1 MQGGFCLMQLL
12 VLRIWYPIDL
22 SGDHVYTTKSEES
35 TTTPDKPKEQA
46 TTNQTPPDSDH
57 SYQTKMESPPTQPS
71 LPGMFFYHRYIEFKH
86 NNSTE

>member
-1 MQGGFCLMQLL
+1 MLRVWYKI
-12 VLRIWYPIDL
+12 VLA
-22 SGDHVYTTKSEES
+22 GDHIYTTKSEES
-35 TTTPDKPKEQA
+35 TSTPDKPKEQA